1 MEEKVTYQK
10 TLKLFQVVAI
20 GLAWMSPMI
29 YFTVYGLAY
38 EGSNGMMTGSYS
50 MAAAAILLT
59 AISYIVMSKRFTSSA
74 SAYTYVKKAIH
85 PYAGFLVGWVVLLE
99 YIFSPVIS
107 CLTFGL
113 YMHAQFPDIPASLWM
128 IAINLVFAVV
138 NIVGIKF
145 SAGLSKIFVV
155 VQVLFIVLFCLYL
168 LKGMAGGAE
177 ADTVQP
183 LLPRGGWGIS
193 TVLTGASLVCFSFLG
208 FDTVT
213 TLADET
219 INARRTIPRAILLIV
234 VIASVMYIAV
244 SMLTKLAFPS
254 LSFSNADAAGFELM
268 KLVGGAGLQSLFISV
283 LIMAVFTQG
292 VIAVTSASRLL
303 HVMGS
308 DSTLPKRFFG
318 KLHAKYKTPVNS
330 IAVVSL
336 VSLLA
341 LVLSLE
347 TAIKF
352 VSLGALTA
360 FVFVNGSV
368 IAQMYV
374 KEKKRSF
381 TQTIVYLVVPLC
393 GAGFVGWLLTL
404 LDRTALF
411 MGLCWL
417 LVGAAY
423 HLYRTKLAVPPF
435 GKNVSLINRIS
446 VDE

>member
-1 MEEKVTYQK
+1 MEEKVTYRR
-10 TLKLFQVVAI
+10 TLTLFQVVAL

-29 YFTVYGLAY
+29 YFTVYGIAY
-38 EGSNGMMTGSYS
+38 EGSRGWMTSSYS
-50 MAAAAILLT
+50 VAAAAVFLT
-59 AISYIVMSKRFTSSA
+59 AFSYIVMSKRFSSSA

-99 YIFSPVIS
+99 YIFSPVIA

-113 YMHAQFPDIPASLWM
+113 YMHAQFPAVPASVW
-128 IAINLVFAVV
+128 IIGINLLFAIV

-155 VQVLFIVLFCLYL
+155 VQILFIAVFCIFL
-168 LKGMAGGAE
+168 LKGLAVNA
-177 ADTVQP
+177 AAIAVQP
-183 LLPRGGWGIS
+183 ILPHGEWGIS
-193 TVLTGASLVCFSFLG
+193 AILTGASIVCFSFLG

-219 INARRTIPRAILLIV
+219 INAHKTIPRAIMLIV
-234 VIASVMYIAV
+234 LIAAVIYIVV
-244 SMLTKLAFPS
+244 SILTKLVFPS
-254 LSFSNADAAGFELM
+254 LAFTNGDAAGFELM
-268 KLVGGAGLQSLFISV
+268 RLVGGAGLQSLFISV

-303 HVMGS
+303 HVMGT
-308 DSTLPKRFFG
+308 DSTLPRRFFG

-330 IAVVSL
+330 IVVVCV

-360 FVFVNGSV
+360 FVFVNCSV
-368 IAQMYV
+368 VVQMYV
-374 KEKKRSF
+374 KEKRRAFS
-381 TQTIVYLVVPLC
+381 QTIVYLIVPLA
-393 GAGFVGWLLTL
+393 GACFVGWLLTL
-404 LDRTALF
+404 LDRTALI
-411 MGLCWL
+411 MGACWL
-417 LVGAAY
+417 MIGILY
-423 HLYRTKLAVPPF
+423 HFYRTKPMLAAIMQRRQ
-435 GKNVSLINRIS
+435 L
-446 VDE
+446 D

>member
-1 MEEKVTYQK
+1 MEEKVTYKK
-10 TLKLFQVVAI
+10 TLTLFQVVAL

-38 EGSNGMMTGSYS
+38 EGSKGMMTGSYS

-113 YMHAQFPDIPASLWM
+113 YMHAQFPDIPASLWI
-128 IAINLVFAVV
+128 IAINLIFAAV
-138 NIVGIKF
+138 NIVGIRF
-145 SAGLSKIFVV
+145 SAGISKIFVV
-155 VQVLFIVLFCLYL
+155 VQILFIAVFCFYL
-168 LKGMAGGAE
+168 LKGLAGGA
-177 ADTVQP
+177 AAVAVQP
-183 LLPRGGWGIS
+183 LLPQGDWGIS
-193 TVLTGASLVCFSFLG
+193 TILTGASLVCFSFLG

-219 INARRTIPRAILLIV
+219 INARKTIPCAIMLIV
-234 VIASVMYIAV
+234 LIASAMYIVV
-244 SMLTKLAFPS
+244 SALTKLVFPS
-254 LSFSNADAAGFELM
+254 LVFSDADAAGFELM
-268 KLVGGAGLQSLFISV
+268 KLVGGAGLQAIFISV
-283 LIMAVFTQG
+283 LILAVFTQG

-303 HVMGS
+303 HVMGT

-330 IAVVSL
+330 IAVVCI

-368 IAQMYV
+368 IVQLYV

-381 TQTIVYLVVPLC
+381 KQTIVYLVIPLC
-393 GAGFVGWLLTL
+393 GACFVGWLLTL
-404 LDRTALF
+404 LDRTALY

-417 LVGAAY
+417 LIGVAY
-423 HLYRTKLAVPPF
+423 QLYRSRLTVIAILQKRQL
-435 GKNVSLINRIS
+435 
-446 VDE
+446 D